1 MITAEYK
8 RDAINSVLMNMDY
21 QEKSFGKTLR
31 SSFDNLDDKD
41 AKKFYTRKSLW
52 RYYNYKP

>member
-41 AKKFYTRKSLW
+41 AKSLH
-52 RYYNYKP
+52 